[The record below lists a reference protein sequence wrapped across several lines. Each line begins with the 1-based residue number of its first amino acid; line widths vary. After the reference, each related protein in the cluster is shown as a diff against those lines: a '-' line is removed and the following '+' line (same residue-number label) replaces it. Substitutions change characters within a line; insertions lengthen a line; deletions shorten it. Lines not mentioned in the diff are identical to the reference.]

1 MVSNN
6 QYLIYV
12 RGNSLE
18 AATEEALHLTY
29 WFLMRALQEHRKQGR
44 NGDYETFAMG
54 VLALLQRY
62 RHVYTTEDAAYPQ
75 QPVDG
80 SYG

>member
-1 MVSNN
+1 MVSTK

-29 WFLMRALQEHRKQGR
+29 WFLTRNLQEHRRQGR
-44 NGDYETFAMG
+44 NGDYEEFAVG

-62 RHVYTTEDAAYPQ
+62 RHLYTTAEALAEGGDE
-75 QPVDG
+75 
-80 SYG
+80 YGTS